1 MRVERK
7 TVYLGLVSGL
17 AISVLF
23 PVYVFLQ
30 GFSAA
35 AVILPL
41 AGYIVCKAVSR
52 KAVGMKNQARIDR
65 HGELTQDMASI
76 LCVSG
81 TATVPGLP
89 QKVSVLMLTATLV
102 YMRVRTAAEGG
113 KNVSGHILAAGLVP
127 AAVMTVSSYYGTVIA
142 VGASI
147 LVLLEAARSIRDL

>member
-1 MRVERK
+1 MERK

-17 AISVLF
+17 AISALF

-30 GFSAA
+30 GLSTA
-35 AVILPL
+35 AVILPVV
-41 AGYIVCKAVSR
+41 GYGICRAVSR

-65 HGELTQDMASI
+65 HGELTQDLASI

-102 YMRVRTAAEGG
+102 YMTARKAAEGG
-113 KNVSGHILAAGLVP
+113 KDVSRHILVAGLVP
-127 AAVMTVSSYYGTVIA
+127 AAVMTVSPYYGTVMA
-142 VGASI
+142 VGAST